1 MPDRN
6 RNILLSCGVLLLAT
20 CVCVSILLTGG
31 AGIFLRA
38 ISQPNPGTPTT
49 QVQVN
54 ATPIT
59 LLATA
64 TAVPVI
70 TRAPTAAPVISVTP
84 GPTAESTPT
93 ADKLPLPPDIAAE
106 MDTIQAQV
114 EQIRGLPPLQPVE
127 RALLSHDQLD
137 KRVRADFA
145 KDNSPEDNRKA
156 SLLLASFGLLEPGFD
171 LNSFYQRFLSEQIA
185 GFYDPEAKQ
194 MYIVQGQSFGGME
207 RMTYSHEFTH
217 ALQDQHYDIRNGLR
231 YSSAACKE
239 ESERCAAVQAL
250 IEGDA
255 SLAEQAWMIRFA
267 TQQDR
272 QDLSDF
278 SKNNSLPIFESAPP
292 FMKDDLLFP
301 YVQGLE
307 FVQSLYDQ
315 NGWESVNDAFANPPV
330 SAEQILHPEKYPQET
345 PVVVQI
351 LDLKSILGDGW
362 TEVDKGILGEWYTYL
377 MLADGI
383 TPAFRLPQRTAQQ
396 AAKGWGG
403 DAYSSFE
410 KDGSTVLVLET
421 TWDSAAEAIEFS
433 KAFQIYANS
442 RWGKQEIRTDGK
454 MSWSAPGTF
463 SLFSHSQTQTIW
475 IMTPDE
481 QTALAISSALKGGN

>member
-20 CVCVSILLTGG
+20 CICISILLTGG
-31 AGIFLRA
+31 AGVFLRG
-38 ISQPNPGTPTT
+38 ISPASTSTPTT
-49 QVQVN
+49 QVQAN

-64 TAVPVI
+64 TPEP
-70 TRAPTAAPVISVTP
+70 TLAPTAAPAVSATP

-93 ADKLPLPPDIAAE
+93 AEKLPLPPDIAAE
-106 MDTIQAQV
+106 MNTIQAQV

-145 KDNSPEDNRKA
+145 KDNSPEDNRKT
-156 SLLLASFGLLEPGFD
+156 SLLLTAFGLLEPGFD
-171 LNSFYQRFLSEQIA
+171 LNSFYQSFLSEQIA

-207 RMTYSHEFTH
+207 RMTYSHEYTH

-231 YSSAACKE
+231 YNNSACKE
-239 ESERCAAVQAL
+239 ESERCTAVQAL

-278 SKNNSLPIFESAPP
+278 SKNNSLPVFESAPP

-315 NGWESVNDAFANPPV
+315 NGWESVNAAFANPPV
-330 SAEQILHPEKYPQET
+330 SGEQILHPEKYPQET
-345 PVVVQI
+345 PAAVQI
-351 LDLKSILGDGW
+351 PDLKSVLGDGW
-362 TEVDKGILGEWYTYL
+362 TEIDRGTLGEWYTYL

-383 TPAFRLPQRTAQQ
+383 TPSFRLPQRTAQQ

-403 DAYSSFE
+403 DAYISFE
-410 KDGSTVLVLET
+410 KDGSMLLVLET
-421 TWDSAAEAIEFS
+421 TWDSAAEASEFS
-433 KAFQIYANS
+433 KAFQTYADS
-442 RWGKQEIRTDGK
+442 RWGKPAARADGK
-454 MSWSAPGTF
+454 TSWSASGSF
-463 SLFSHSQTQTIW
+463 SLFSLAQSQTIW
-475 IMTPDE
+475 IMAPDE
-481 QTALAISSALKGGN
+481 QLALAISSAMKGGS